1 MKAKQKGGGP
11 QVKHGRAKE
20 PVRRPK
26 ARSRRYGQRYE
37 IAGIVLVFLS
47 LACLWAIFFAPEGG
61 GAVNAWLRAACSFL
75 AGGRLAF
82 LPLFYLFGLG
92 LYLVIRR
99 IKPSLFGPW
108 LGFTIFLL
116 VILSGFDLITRPAPS
131 LAFHELSDARL
142 GGGFLGGLLAGL
154 AHRAFGPVGAWLM
167 LGAATLVGL
176 LLVTGQPLV
185 ELVRSLRGEPAR
197 RMKPGPAPGGVE
209 EKGKAPEPIQAPSQ
223 AKGTEPMEGREPL
236 PEPVQ
241 LHLDLRHQIYTL
253 PSPDLL
259 NVPPPAKS
267 ARAAADQRQ
276 QLEETLASFGVQAKV
291 VEVHRGPVIT
301 RYDLQPA
308 AGVKVSRIVSLADDL
323 ALALAARGLRI
334 EAPIPGKAALGIEVP
349 NKEPRAVSLREVI
362 ESREFAAGGILS
374 FALGRDIG
382 GDVVVGDLT
391 RMPHLLIA
399 GATGSGKSVCL
410 NTIIMS
416 LLFKAG
422 PDRIKMIMIDPKMV
436 ELTAYNG
443 IPHLIAPVV
452 TEARRAPSALKWAVG
467 EMEQRYRRLM
477 EAGCRDLEAYNR
489 AQTESEELLP
499 YIVIF
504 IDELADMM
512 MIARVDVEDSICR
525 LAQMARATGIHL
537 VIATQRPSVDV
548 ITGLIKANIPSRI
561 AFAVSSVTDSRTIL
575 DGAGAERLLGR
586 GDMLY
591 SPVGVLK
598 PRRIQGAFVEEEE
611 VRRVVEFWRAQ
622 AGEPTKAPEFKEETE
637 GGEEDPALADELF
650 WQAVQVVID
659 FKQASAS
666 ILQRRLRIGYSRA
679 ARLIDLMEAK
689 GFVGPF
695 EGSKPREVR
704 ITAEQ
709 LAAMR
714 ERR

>member
-1 MKAKQKGGGP
+1 
-11 QVKHGRAKE
+11 
-20 PVRRPK
+20 
-26 ARSRRYGQRYE
+26 
-37 IAGIVLVFLS
+37 
-47 LACLWAIFFAPEGG
+47 
-61 GAVNAWLRAACSFL
+61 
-75 AGGRLAF
+75 
-82 LPLFYLFGLG
+82 
-92 LYLVIRR
+92 
-99 IKPSLFGPW
+99 
-108 LGFTIFLL
+108 
-116 VILSGFDLITRPAPS
+116 
-131 LAFHELSDARL
+131 
-142 GGGFLGGLLAGL
+142 
-154 AHRAFGPVGAWLM
+154 M
-167 LGAATLVGL
+167 LGAAATIGTV
-176 LLVTGQPLV
+176 LVTGRPLFELLRALRRRPQPKKAAGMA
-185 ELVRSLRGEPAR
+185 EEA
-197 RMKPGPAPGGVE
+197 GGE
-209 EKGKAPEPIQAPSQ
+209 EKESAPAVAPVVFQEQAGGKEEKERP
-223 AKGTEPMEGREPL
+223 GEGELRPPGAGEAL
-236 PEPVQ
+236 PQNYV
-241 LHLDLRHQIYTL
+241 L

-259 NVPPPAKS
+259 NPPPPAKPS
-267 ARAAADQRQ
+267 RSPVDQRQ
-276 QLEETLASFGVQAKV
+276 QLEETLANFGIQAKV
-291 VEVHRGPVIT
+291 IEVHRGPVIT

-349 NKEPRAVSLREVI
+349 NKEPRPVSLREVI
-362 ESREFAAGGILS
+362 ESKEFAAGGLLS

-382 GDVVVGDLT
+382 GEVVVGDLT

-399 GATGSGKSVCL
+399 GATGSGKRVCL

-422 PDRIKMIMIDPKMV
+422 PDRVKMIMIDPKMV

-452 TEARRAPSALKWAVG
+452 SEVRRAPAALKWAVG

-477 EAGCRDLEAYNR
+477 EAGCRDIETYNR
-489 AQTESEELLP
+489 AQRRPEEILP

-512 MIARVDVEDSICR
+512 MIARVDVEDAICR

-561 AFAVSSVTDSRTIL
+561 AFAGSSATDSRTIL

-591 SPVGVLK
+591 SPVGLHK
-598 PRRIQGAFVEEEE
+598 PRRIQGAMVEEEE
-611 VRRVVEFWRAQ
+611 VKRVVEFWRTQ
-622 AGEPTKAPEFKEETE
+622 ADGQPTVKPPEFKETTDAEE
-637 GGEEDPALADELF
+637 EEDPAEAAERF
-650 WQAVQVVID
+650 WPAVQVVVD

-666 ILQRRLRIGYSRA
+666 VLQRRLRIGYSRA

-695 EGSKPREVR
+695 EGSKPREVK

>member
-1 MKAKQKGGGP
+1 MRP
-11 QVKHGRAKE
+11 T
-20 PVRRPK
+20 RRT
-26 ARSRRYGQRYE
+26 RRRYGLRYE
-37 IAGIVLVFLS
+37 IAGILLVFFS
-47 LACLWAIFFAPEGG
+47 LVGLWAIFAPEGG
-61 GAVNAWLRAACSFL
+61 GAVNLWLRTVSSFL
-75 AGGRLAF
+75 AGERLGW
-82 LPLFYLFGLG
+82 LVLLYLGGLG
-92 LYLVIRR
+92 VYLILERIR
-99 IKPSLFGPW
+99 PSPSGPW
-108 LGFTIFLL
+108 LGLSIFLL
-116 VILSGFDLITRPAPS
+116 VILSGFDLIKHPSSSS
-131 LAFHELSDARL
+131 LALAELSHNED

-154 AHRAFGPVGAWLM
+154 ARQAFGRVGAWLM
-167 LGAATLVGL
+167 LGAAATIGIV
-176 LLVTGQPLV
+176 LVTGRPLYELLRAFRRRPRPERTAKTVTAESGEGKEVSPPVQVVPAGQPGV
-185 ELVRSLRGEPAR
+185 
-197 RMKPGPAPGGVE
+197 GVE
-209 EKGKAPEPIQAPSQ
+209 EKPKSPEPP
-223 AKGTEPMEGREPL
+223 R
-236 PEPVQ
+236 
-241 LHLDLRHQIYTL
+241 LRAEETL
-253 PSPDLL
+253 AQNYVSPSPDLL
-259 NVPPPAKS
+259 NPPPPVKP
-267 ARAAADQRQ
+267 ARQPVDQRQ
-276 QLEETLASFGVQAKV
+276 QLEETLANFGIQAKV
-291 VEVHRGPVIT
+291 IEVHRGPVIT

-349 NKEPRAVSLREVI
+349 NKEPRPVSLREVI
-362 ESREFAAGGILS
+362 ESKEFAAGGLLS

-382 GDVVVGDLT
+382 GEVVVGDLT

-422 PDRIKMIMIDPKMV
+422 PDRVKMIMIDPKMV

-452 TEARRAPSALKWAVG
+452 SEVRRAPAALKWAVG

-477 EAGCRDLEAYNR
+477 EAGCRDIEAYNR
-489 AQTESEELLP
+489 AQTNPEEILP

-512 MIARVDVEDSICR
+512 MIARVEVEDSICR

-591 SPVGVLK
+591 SPVGLLK
-598 PRRIQGAFVEEEE
+598 PRRIQGAMVEEEE

-622 AGEPTKAPEFKEETE
+622 AGGQPTVKPPEFKEETGSE
-637 GGEEDPALADELF
+637 EEDPAAADELF
-650 WQAVQVVID
+650 WQAVQVVVD

-666 ILQRRLRIGYSRA
+666 VLQRRLRIGYSRA

-695 EGSKPREVR
+695 EGSKPREVK